1 MMNSKVYNHLL
12 SVRKK
17 KGAGYIV
24 LIDPDNKSEDD
35 LPEKVKAINDSGV
48 DAIFVGGSLMMDS
61 RCSDRVAQIKSLA
74 EIPVIFFPGGISQLN
89 SHYDAI
95 LFMSIISGRNPHYLI
110 GEQVIAAPIINDLG
124 IEVIPTGYLLLD
136 GGSNSAVQFM
146 SGTAPIPMDKPD
158 ISIAHALAAQ
168 YLGKQL
174 IYLEAGSGAK
184 QAVTNELIK
193 KVFEQVDIPMIV
205 GGGIRTPE
213 VAREK
218 VESGA
223 SFVVTGTIIEE
234 NNNGNILKKFAEAV
248 HVNET

>member
-12 SVRKK
+12 SVREK

-24 LIDPDNKSEDD
+24 LIDPDKKSEND
-35 LPEKVKAINDSGV
+35 LPEKVKAINESGV

-136 GGSNSAVQFM
+136 GGSDSAVQFM
-146 SGTAPIPMDKPD
+146 SSTAPIPMDKPD

-193 KVFEQVDIPMIV
+193 EVFEQVEIPLIV

-234 NNNGNILKKFAEAV
+234 NNNGNILEKFAEAV

>member
-1 MMNSKVYNHLL
+1 MMNSKVFNHLL

-24 LIDPDNKSEDD
+24 LIDPDKKSEND
-35 LPEKVKAINDSGV
+35 LQEKVKSINDSGV
-48 DAIFVGGSLMMDS
+48 DAIFVGGSLMMDG
-61 RCSDRVAQIKSLA
+61 RCCDRVSQIKSLA

-193 KVFEQVDIPMIV
+193 KVYEQVDIPMIV

-234 NNNGNILKKFAEAV
+234 NNNGNILKNFAEAV

>member
-1 MMNSKVYNHLL
+1 MNSKIYNHLL

-24 LIDPDNKSEDD
+24 LIDPDKKSEND
-35 LPEKVKAINDSGV
+35 LQEKVKSINDSGV

-193 KVFEQVDIPMIV
+193 GVFEQVDIPLIV

-234 NNNGNILKKFAEAV
+234 NNNGNILKNFAEAV